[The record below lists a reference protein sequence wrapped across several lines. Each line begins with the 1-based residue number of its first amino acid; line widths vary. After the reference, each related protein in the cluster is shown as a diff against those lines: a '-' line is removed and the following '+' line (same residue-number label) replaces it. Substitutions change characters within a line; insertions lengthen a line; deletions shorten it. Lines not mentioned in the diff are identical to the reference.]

1 MGFARIPHCRIIPLN
16 KFTKATK
23 AVAHF
28 SPQQKGH
35 PMHLRHLAAALTLAI
50 SSAYAAPQSWLQQN
64 LPPQTTAYLRLP
76 NLWFLENHKLAAS
89 AAYQN
94 DAYRAQTSAVRSA
107 LIQRLITLLPEE
119 ARAPLQNLQQ
129 HLDAPLEIA
138 LIQDKNELNLLIAA
152 SAAFPDEQTL
162 QQTLAQTFPAPWK
175 VSAGSIEQRGA
186 PTIAYRYDSSTQRLL
201 LSTGLVKNPADNL
214 KYLAEDGGDAPFA
227 KLQERLDPSADGF
240 YLWLDPQNPLLQQK
254 LREYK
259 PLLEKLGIDRAE
271 QLALAWSVQN
281 ERPRLQISLIQPD
294 NAPLNLPQATT
305 DALKLPYQGD
315 ISALAALTLPNDTQI
330 DGLADSSGKIKQTLQ
345 QALGISAD
353 DLAALGTI
361 HYLADDNGSYLVLP
375 QSTKAAL
382 DALLTKL
389 QDRGILN
396 KRETLQDGIEHLAFT
411 SLAAQGAK
419 LSEQDNVFKKSA
431 DTAFNTLMSQLQ
443 NHYYLRAEGDYLL
456 ISDLPQPLLAR
467 KNLAA
472 DAPTI
477 ADWLAKEHLDIQHS
491 NYAYI
496 QNQRHLSRDSYY
508 NSLKR
513 LQAYADLAQSP
524 LDIMALPDAS
534 QLPASGAVALRLHG
548 RPPEHGGQQHHHC
561 HLRHPLRH
569 RTAGLQRLHR
579 PRPYP
584 KRPQRRRAAED
595 RNRRHAGPRQKNQ
608 REKIQNGRQKPARR
622 SKRRHPG
629 HPAKRQPLR
638 RQNHHSALRP
648 REQTMA
654 MPNRH
659 CQTLPATELPLT

>member
-1 MGFARIPHCRIIPLN
+1 M
-16 KFTKATK
+16 K
-23 AVAHF
+23 
-28 SPQQKGH
+28 
-35 PMHLRHLAAALTLAI
+35 LRHLAAALTLAI
-50 SSAYAAPQSWLQQN
+50 STAYATPQSWLHQN

-94 DAYRAQTSAVRSA
+94 DAYRAQTATIRSA
-107 LIQRLITLLPEE
+107 LIQRLLTLLPEE

-138 LIQDKNELNLLIAA
+138 LVQDKNELNLLIAA
-152 SAAFPDEQTL
+152 SAQFADGQAL
-162 QQTLAQTFPAPWK
+162 QQTLAQTFRAPWQ
-175 VSAGSIEQRGA
+175 VSADRIEQRGA
-186 PTIAYRYDSSTQRLL
+186 PPIAYRYDAANQRLL
-201 LSTGLVKNPADNL
+201 LSSGLVKNPADSL
-214 KYLAEDGGDAPFA
+214 KYLAEDGGDAPFSA
-227 KLQERLDPSADGF
+227 LQTRLDPEADGF

-281 ERPRLQISLIQPD
+281 ERPRLQISLVQPD

-315 ISALAALTLPNDTQI
+315 ISALAALTLPNDAQI

-375 QSTKAAL
+375 QSAKPAL
-382 DALLTKL
+382 EALLTKL
-389 QDRGILN
+389 QGRGILN
-396 KRETLQDGIEHLAFT
+396 KRETLQDDIEHLAFT

-419 LSEQDNVFKKSA
+419 LSEQDNVFKKNA

-548 RPPEHGGQQHHHC
+548 DGKNPTLTLDLQNGADD
-561 HLRHPLRH
+561 LLSM
-569 RTAGLQRLHR
+569 AGSSTTIATFGILSAIALPAYQDYTIRVH
-579 PRPYP
+579 
-584 KRPQRRRAAED
+584 
-595 RNRRHAGPRQKNQ
+595 
-608 REKIQNGRQKPARR
+608 IQNGLNVAEPLKTEIAATLEQGKKINAKKYKTADKNLRVEANGDIQVTLQNASRFDGQTITLHYDR
-622 SKRRHPG
+622 ASK
-629 HPAKRQPLR
+629 KWQ
-638 RQNHHSALRP
+638 
-648 REQTMA
+648 
-654 MPNRH
+654 
-659 CQTLPATELPLT
+659 CQTVIAPRYLPQQCR

>member
-1 MGFARIPHCRIIPLN
+1 
-16 KFTKATK
+16 
-23 AVAHF
+23 
-28 SPQQKGH
+28 
-35 PMHLRHLAAALTLAI
+35 MHLRHLAAALTLAL
-50 SSAYAAPQSWLQQN
+50 STAYATPQSWLHQN

-94 DAYRAQTSAVRSA
+94 DAYRAQTATVRSA
-107 LIQRLITLLPEE
+107 LIQRLLTLLPEE

-138 LIQDKNELNLLIAA
+138 LIQDKNELSLLIAA
-152 SAAFPDEQTL
+152 SAQFADGQAL
-162 QQTLAQTFPAPWK
+162 QQTLAQTFRAPWQ
-175 VSAGSIEQRGA
+175 VSADRIEQRGA
-186 PTIAYRYDSSTQRLL
+186 PPIAYLYDAANQRLL
-201 LSTGLVKNPADNL
+201 LSSGLVKNPADGL
-214 KYLAEDGGDAPFA
+214 KYLAEDGGDAPFSA
-227 KLQERLDPSADGF
+227 LQTRLDPEADGF
-240 YLWLDPQNPLLQQK
+240 YLWLDPQNPLIQQQI
-254 LREYK
+254 RDYK

-281 ERPRLQISLIQPD
+281 ERPRLQISLVQPD
-294 NAPLNLPQATT
+294 NAPFNLPQATT

-315 ISALAALTLPNDTQI
+315 ISALAALTLPNDAQI

-375 QSTKAAL
+375 QSAKPAL
-382 DALLTKL
+382 EALLTKL
-389 QDRGILN
+389 QGRGILN
-396 KRETLQDGIEHLAFT
+396 KRETLQDDIEHLAFT

-419 LSEQDNVFKKSA
+419 ISEQDNVFKKPT

-443 NHYYLRAEGDYLL
+443 NHYYLRTEGDYLL

-472 DAPTI
+472 AAPTV
-477 ADWLAKEHLDIQHS
+477 ADWLAKEHLDIQNS
-491 NYAYI
+491 SYAYI

-534 QLPASGAVALRLHG
+534 QLPASGAVALRLQG
-548 RPPEHGGQQHHHC
+548 DGKKPT
-561 HLRHPLRH
+561 LTLD
-569 RTAGLQRLHR
+569 L
-579 PRPYP
+579 
-584 KRPQRRRAAED
+584 
-595 RNRRHAGPRQKNQ
+595 
-608 REKIQNGRQKPARR
+608 QNGVDDLLSMAGSSTTIATFGIVSAIALPAYQDYTIRARIAQNLAPAR
-622 SKRRHPG
+622 
-629 HPAKRQPLR
+629 PLQQDLADALDKGKKINPKNYPSPDKNIR
-638 RQNHHSALRP
+638 VENSGDIRITLQNAERYNGATLTLHYDRANK
-648 REQTMA
+648 QWQ
-654 MPNRH
+654 
-659 CQTLPATELPLT
+659 CQTVIAPRYLPQQCR

>member
-1 MGFARIPHCRIIPLN
+1 M
-16 KFTKATK
+16 K
-23 AVAHF
+23 
-28 SPQQKGH
+28 
-35 PMHLRHLAAALTLAI
+35 LRHIAAALTLAI
-50 SSAYAAPQSWLQQN
+50 SSAHAAPTSWLQQN

-175 VSAGSIEQRGA
+175 ISAGSIEQRGA
-186 PTIAYRYDSSTQRLL
+186 PPIAYRYDSSAQRLL
-201 LSTGLVKNPADNL
+201 FSTGLVKDPATSL

-227 KLQERLDPSADGF
+227 KLQERLDPSADGL

-259 PLLEKLGIDRAE
+259 PLLEKLGIDRAK
-271 QLALAWSVQN
+271 QLALAWSVN
-281 ERPRLQISLIQPD
+281 DERPRLQISLIQPD

-315 ISALAALTLPNDTQI
+315 ISALAAFTLPNDAQI

-375 QSTKAAL
+375 QSAKPAL
-382 DALLTKL
+382 EALLNKL
-389 QDRGILN
+389 QGRGILN

-419 LSEQDNVFKKSA
+419 ISEQENVFKKTA

-472 DAPTI
+472 DAPTV

-534 QLPASGAVALRLHG
+534 QLPASGAVALHLHG
-548 RPPEHGGQQHHHC
+548 DG
-561 HLRHPLRH
+561 
-569 RTAGLQRLHR
+569 
-579 PRPYP
+579 
-584 KRPQRRRAAED
+584 
-595 RNRRHAGPRQKNQ
+595 KNPTLTLDL
-608 REKIQNGRQKPARR
+608 QNGADDLLSMAGSSTTIATFGILSAIALPAYQDYITR
-622 SKRRHPG
+622 SHIQTGLNVAEPLKTEIAATLEQGKKINAKKYKTADKNLRVEANGDIQVTLQNASRFNGKTITLHYDRASKQWQCQTDI
-629 HPAKRQPLR
+629 AKRY
-638 RQNHHSALRP
+638 
-648 REQTMA
+648 
-654 MPNRH
+654 
-659 CQTLPATELPLT
+659 LPQSCR

>member
-1 MGFARIPHCRIIPLN
+1 M
-16 KFTKATK
+16 K
-23 AVAHF
+23 
-28 SPQQKGH
+28 
-35 PMHLRHLAAALTLAI
+35 LRHIAAALTLAI
-50 SSAYAAPQSWLQQN
+50 SSAHAAPTSWLQQN

-175 VSAGSIEQRGA
+175 ISAGSIEQRGA
-186 PTIAYRYDSSTQRLL
+186 PTIAYRYDSSAQRLL
-201 LSTGLVKNPADNL
+201 FSTGLVKDPATSL

-227 KLQERLDPSADGF
+227 KLQERLDPSADGL

-271 QLALAWSVQN
+271 QLALAWSVN
-281 ERPRLQISLIQPD
+281 DERPRLQISLVQPD

-315 ISALAALTLPNDTQI
+315 ISALAALTLPNDAQI

-345 QALGISAD
+345 QTLGISAD

-375 QSTKAAL
+375 QSAKPAL
-382 DALLTKL
+382 EALLTKL

-419 LSEQDNVFKKSA
+419 LSEQDNVFKKPA

-467 KNLAA
+467 KNLAT

-534 QLPASGAVALRLHG
+534 QLPASGAVALHLHG
-548 RPPEHGGQQHHHC
+548 DG
-561 HLRHPLRH
+561 
-569 RTAGLQRLHR
+569 
-579 PRPYP
+579 
-584 KRPQRRRAAED
+584 
-595 RNRRHAGPRQKNQ
+595 KNPTLTLDL
-608 REKIQNGRQKPARR
+608 QNGADDLLSMAGSSTTIATFGILSAIALPAYQDYTIR
-622 SKRRHPG
+622 SRIAQNLLPASALQHDLAAALAAGKKIDAKKYKTADKNLRVEANGDIQVTLQNANRFDGKTITLHYDRASKQWQCQTDI
-629 HPAKRQPLR
+629 AKRY
-638 RQNHHSALRP
+638 
-648 REQTMA
+648 
-654 MPNRH
+654 
-659 CQTLPATELPLT
+659 LPQSCR